1 MKFTTIIAAV
11 LVVSTADAHRLR
23 SRIQWKEAN
32 DDDHLDIPDE
42 DDPFIVVPPQKIAVE
57 DAKWGHEVE
66 RRGQGDWLDEHVKVH
81 KAILDWIPP
90 MPDKED
96 RKAIYD
102 S

>member
-11 LVVSTADAHRLR
+11 LVLSTADAHRLR
-23 SRIQWKEAN
+23 SRAQWKEAD
-32 DDDHLDIPDE
+32 DDDHIDIPDE
-42 DDPFIVVPPQKIAVE
+42 DDPYIVVPPQKLSVE
-57 DAKWGHEVE
+57 DDHWGHEVE
-66 RRGQGDWLDEHVKVH
+66 RRGHSDWLDEHVKTH